1 MLTWKSGNLKA
12 IGRRGT
18 YTIERARGGE
28 GFLLTGVGHDE
39 LPMLDLPPFGE
50 RFDSI
55 DAAKDRAAALERI
68 KPIESEVSG
77 T

>member
-12 IGRRGT
+12 IGRRGV

-28 GFLLTGVGHDE
+28 GFVLTGVGHDE
-39 LPMLDLPPFGE
+39 LPLLELQPFGE
-50 RFDSI
+50 RFETLD
-55 DAAKDRAAALERI
+55 DAKGRAAALERI
-68 KPIESEVSG
+68 KTNESEVSG